1 LEPTRG
7 ERPAAAPRSS
17 ATAAFLS
24 FLWPG
29 LGHWYVGRRRGA
41 VLFAAPAILAVL
53 ALASQAA
60 GGLEQLVGLLLVPT
74 SALTVMILVI
84 LLGVWRLIALVD
96 AAAAP
101 RDTRRRSAAV
111 AVGLALVVVA
121 THAWAGYVAW
131 AFYDNGSDV
140 YVGENGPD
148 RTQPPAAS
156 LDPAAT
162 TPPDVAYEATPLA
175 TPETDEAR
183 INVLLTGV
191 DSAASRSTELTDTI
205 MIASIDPE
213 TSDVVLISFPRDI
226 SNFPLWDGRTY
237 RGKINSFMSWARSH
251 PDEFP
256 DGPLQS
262 LVREIGFLLGAP
274 IHYYAAIDLAGFRQ
288 MIDAVGGVEVEVEK
302 ALNDARYDWLDGRR
316 GFRLSAGTHTLDG
329 ETALAYVRSRYSPGD
344 NDFNRARRQQQVLL
358 SLRRALTDV
367 SMLPRIPELVDI
379 GGDTIRTN
387 FPSDR
392 VSEMLALASEVDEDS
407 VRQYVLGPPYAFNP
421 VSTDGIYRLQLDMER
436 LAKLSIDVFGDDSA
450 YAVNDPGASPAP
462 SGP

>member
-1 LEPTRG
+1 V
-7 ERPAAAPRSS
+7 AASRSS

-41 VLFAAPAILAVL
+41 ILFAAPAVL
-53 ALASQAA
+53 AALALLSQAL
-60 GGLEQLVGLLLVPT
+60 GGIEQVAALLLVPT
-74 SALTVMILVI
+74 TALTVMILII

-101 RDTRRRSAAV
+101 RDTRRRNATVAVALAAV
-111 AVGLALVVVA
+111 IVA

-140 YVGENGPD
+140 FVGDNGPD
-148 RTQPPAAS
+148 ATAPPAAS
-156 LDPAAT
+156 HDPGT
-162 TPPDVAYEATPLA
+162 SMPPDDEYEATPLA

-183 INVLLTGV
+183 INVLLMGV

-213 TSDVVLISFPRDI
+213 TSDVALISFPRDL

-237 RGKINSFMSWARSH
+237 RGKINSFLTWARTH
-251 PDEFP
+251 PEEFP

-274 IHYYAAIDLAGFRQ
+274 VHYYAAIDLAGFRH

-302 ALNDARYDWLDGRR
+302 ALDDARYDWLDGRR

-329 ETALAYVRSRYSPGD
+329 ETALAYVRSRYSAND

-367 SMLPRIPELVDI
+367 SMLPRIPELVEI

-392 VSEMLALASEVDEDS
+392 VSEMLGLAAGVDEDS
-407 VRQYVLGPPYAFNP
+407 VRQVVLGPPYATNP
-421 VSTDGIYRLQLDMER
+421 QSTDGIYRLQLDMDR
-436 LAKLSIDVFGDDSA
+436 LARLSIEIFGDASSYASA
-450 YAVNDPGASPAP
+450 PGASPGSSAP
-462 SGP
+462 